1 MHNIELL
8 APVGSMESLFAAVQN
23 GADAVYLGGKV
34 FSARKYAN
42 NFDYEELKSAVLYAH
57 LRNVKVYVTVNT
69 LIDNEEID
77 EILEY
82 ILYLYKID
90 VDAIIIQDFGLAY
103 LVSKI
108 FPDFV
113 IHGST
118 QMTINNLHGAIF
130 LEKNN
135 FKRVILARETPLEE
149 IAYINRNSNIE
160 LEHFVHGALC
170 VSYSGQCLMSSM
182 IGGRSGNRGSC
193 AQPCRMEYEIINAKT
208 KNKIGNTGKKYFL
221 SSKDLNNIDEIDSL
235 LDAGIISFKIEG
247 RMKRPE
253 YVATIIDK
261 YRKAIDNK
269 NIDDND
275 KIEIKQIFNREFTKG
290 NTFGDFGKDFIS
302 YKKPNNRGVL
312 VGEVIDNKNNKIK
325 IKLHHSI
332 NIGDG
337 LEIES
342 NKNDNFLIHWNEDS
356 YIDEIVEVHNVRDIP
371 EGAKVY
377 RNSSAK
383 LLKNA
388 VNSYSVENIKYPIDI
403 KLRLNINENPIAFVK
418 LDDIELKINTDYI
431 IEEAKK
437 APMTFERIL
446 EQMEKLNDT
455 VYYLNDFSIDKD
467 ENIFLPI
474 SEVNEIRRVLVEELN
489 TIKSNYNNRDLSK
502 EIIIDKNQYKNK
514 IDNIP
519 RKKLSI
525 RVSNLYQLEQLNLGK
540 VDRIYL
546 NFDIKLDRALKILNN
561 RDIEIYLDT
570 EKILYNNDL
579 SILKEK
585 LDRYK
590 DLVTGVVADNSGT
603 VEFLKE
609 NYDFKIHGG
618 EGLNIF
624 NTFTSEFYKDQNVES
639 VSLSYELRLNQIKDI
654 CKNRNNIYETQVYG
668 YTPVMVNKSCPM
680 SIIKNCKDD
689 SECDNCIYSNGHS
702 LLDRKGME
710 FYTER
715 KNKNTIIYNAVPIMV
730 LNNIKDIENAGVS
743 YLRLDFRFEE
753 ERIREIQEI
762 YYDYLND
769 NIDKNI
775 MNRFLE
781 EYRLKNN
788 ITKGHYFRG
797 VM

>member
-1 MHNIELL
+1 M
-8 APVGSMESLFAAVQN
+8 
-23 GADAVYLGGKV
+23 
-34 FSARKYAN
+34 
-42 NFDYEELKSAVLYAH
+42 
-57 LRNVKVYVTVNT
+57 
-69 LIDNEEID
+69 
-77 EILEY
+77 
-82 ILYLYKID
+82 
-90 VDAIIIQDFGLAY
+90 
-103 LVSKI
+103 
-108 FPDFV
+108 
-113 IHGST
+113 
-118 QMTINNLHGAIF
+118 
-130 LEKNN
+130 
-135 FKRVILARETPLEE
+135 
-149 IAYINRNSNIE
+149 
-160 LEHFVHGALC
+160 
-170 VSYSGQCLMSSM
+170 
-182 IGGRSGNRGSC
+182 
-193 AQPCRMEYEIINAKT
+193 
-208 KNKIGNTGKKYFL
+208 
-221 SSKDLNNIDEIDSL
+221 
-235 LDAGIISFKIEG
+235 
-247 RMKRPE
+247 
-253 YVATIIDK
+253 
-261 YRKAIDNK
+261 
-269 NIDDND
+269 
-275 KIEIKQIFNREFTKG
+275 
-290 NTFGDFGKDFIS
+290 
-302 YKKPNNRGVL
+302 
-312 VGEVIDNKNNKIK
+312 
-325 IKLHHSI
+325 
-332 NIGDG
+332 
-337 LEIES
+337 EIES